1 MVVFLVC
8 LVEVVHLYKYCFG
21 VCFFSTWNMSK
32 VINFKEEIDFVS
44 TPLFCPC
51 AQRRFRFPL
60 PKKNKM
66 TCYTPEVLPVFFHPK
81 NQRKKGDVNH
91 RTLGKP
97 KHELQGSES
106 HGFQHCYFVKGTF
119 GRGLMVIDFLGG
131 GNSNIFVP
139 FTPIWGRLTH
149 FDDHIFQRGWNHQLV
164 FCSPCCCRLGCYPL
178 PAWRVLDVC
187 KAVWFDKKIPIGVAE
202 TAVSS
207 WWDDLAFQKPEK

>member
-1 MVVFLVC
+1 MFFFQLGTC
-8 LVEVVHLYKYCFG
+8 PRSSISKKRLISFRLLCFAHAHN
-21 VCFFSTWNMSK
+21 V
-32 VINFKEEIDFVS
+32 DFG
-44 TPLFCPC
+44 
-51 AQRRFRFPL
+51 
-60 PKKNKM
+60 
-66 TCYTPEVLPVFFHPK
+66 FHYPK

-149 FDDHIFQRGWNHQLV
+149 FDDHIFQRG
-164 FCSPCCCRLGCYPL
+164 
-178 PAWRVLDVC
+178 
-187 KAVWFDKKIPIGVAE
+187 
-202 TAVSS
+202 
-207 WWDDLAFQKPEK
+207 